1 MAEEAG
7 GGIIILAIIVA
18 FFTVVTIWIVI
29 ALFLNMNWASFPIGV
44 ALVGIGLGLISDDF
58 VSAAIA
64 GAITGFL
71 TAFLKGFVI
80 SLLWGGWAATILN
93 NAFGGQYLLLIFVG
107 AIFTA
112 GSNMILSGK

>member
-1 MAEEAG
+1 MAEEFG
-7 GGIIILAIIVA
+7 GSIILAIIA
-18 FFTVVTIWIVI
+18 TII
-29 ALFLNMNWASFPIGV
+29 ALILGIIGLFLNLNWLSFPIAV
-44 ALVGIGLGLISDDF
+44 AIVGLALGLMSDDF
-58 VSAAIA
+58 LSAGIA

-107 AIFTA
+107 AIFAA
-112 GSNMILSGK
+112 GSSMVLSGK

>member
-1 MAEEAG
+1 MADEFG
-7 GGIIILAIIVA
+7 GAIIIAIIATIIALILGIIG
-18 FFTVVTIWIVI
+18 
-29 ALFLNMNWASFPIGV
+29 LFLNFNWLSFPIAV
-44 ALVGIGLGLISDDF
+44 ILVSIGIGLLSDDF

-80 SLLWGGWAATILN
+80 SLFWGGWAATILN

-107 AIFTA
+107 AIFAA
-112 GSNMILSGK
+112 GSNMILIGK

>member
-1 MAEEAG
+1 MADDFG
-7 GGIIILAIIVA
+7 GAIVLAVIATIIALILGIIG
-18 FFTVVTIWIVI
+18 
-29 ALFLNMNWASFPIGV
+29 LFLNFNWLSFPIAVLIV
-44 ALVGIGLGLISDDF
+44 AIGLGLLSDEF
-58 VSAAIA
+58 VSAGIA

-107 AIFTA
+107 AIFAA
-112 GSNMILSGK
+112 GSCMVFGSK

>member
-1 MAEEAG
+1 MADDFG
-7 GGIIILAIIVA
+7 GAIVLAVIATIIALILGIIG
-18 FFTVVTIWIVI
+18 
-29 ALFLNMNWASFPIGV
+29 LFLNLNWLSFPIAVLIV
-44 ALVGIGLGLISDDF
+44 AIGLGLLSDDF
-58 VSAAIA
+58 VSAGIA

-107 AIFTA
+107 AIFAA
-112 GSNMILSGK
+112 GSCMVFGSK

>member
-1 MAEEAG
+1 MADEFG
-7 GGIIILAIIVA
+7 GAIVLAVIATIIALILGIIG
-18 FFTVVTIWIVI
+18 
-29 ALFLNMNWASFPIGV
+29 LFLNFNWLSFPIAVLIV
-44 ALVGIGLGLISDDF
+44 AIGLGLLSDEF
-58 VSAAIA
+58 VSAGIA

-107 AIFTA
+107 AIFAA
-112 GSNMILSGK
+112 GSCMVFGSK

>member
-1 MAEEAG
+1 MSNEFG
-7 GGIIILAIIVA
+7 GTIILAIVATIVA
-18 FFTVVTIWIVI
+18 LIIGLI
-29 ALFLNMNWASFPIGV
+29 CLFLNLNWLSFPIGV
-44 ALVGIGLGLISDDF
+44 IIVAIVLGIINSDF

-80 SLLWGGWAATILN
+80 SLFWGGWAATILN

-107 AIFTA
+107 AIFAA